1 MKKILFCLIASSTVF
16 VACQKSTSNP
26 SYTPVCTS
34 TGKSF
39 NADVLPILKTSC
51 ADCHSFNSFASVS
64 GLTAKIRSK
73 IVDGSMPKVGTL
85 TTAQKNA
92 IVCWIDNGA
101 TNN

>member
-1 MKKILFCLIASSTVF
+1 MKKIILCLIASSTVF

-26 SYTPVCTS
+26 SYTPVCTT

-39 NADVLPILKTSC
+39 NTDVLPILKTSC
-51 ADCHSFNSFASVS
+51 ADCHSFNSFASVT
-64 GLTAKIRSK
+64 GQIARIRSK
-73 IVDGSMPKVGTL
+73 IVDGSMPQGGTL

-101 TNN
+101 ANN